1 MADQSEEFLF
11 KITIDGS
18 DRGIKN
24 LADLAKASKDLREE
38 RKQLDLTTKEGADRL
53 GQINDQ
59 LDLNNAKMKESSSAL
74 EKSRLNVGNYTG
86 ALDKLVPGLGAT
98 VNGFT
103 GMTKS
108 ALAFIA
114 TPIGAILAT
123 LATVIGLV
131 SEALKHNDELAD
143 KFANVWTGITTV
155 FGEVI
160 KRIGLLGEAIVKVFE
175 GDFSGAMDTAKAAV
189 TGFSDSVKEAYKE
202 GVRFS
207 ELANQLADDWNKF
220 NASQVAVENQIKRM
234 VLQSKNHATSESDRI
249 DLLNQAAK
257 LEEQLTNQRISLTT
271 RESKLTLEKIGQEY
285 GMRINLNET
294 VQAYGMRLLNNQ
306 KISDDTGKKIA
317 AAISAID
324 QAQSASIAL
333 QEKLQNQ
340 RDALEAARQ
349 AKLEKEAAEKRKQ
362 NEGLAAI
369 ELQLH
374 TNVQTTM
381 TSITDQNEKI
391 RLGWHK
397 KRIDAQAVSDK
408 KDVKDFDKNEKEKTR
423 IAALEHQVRLA
434 NISTAIGMAANLFQQ
449 DTVAYK
455 ALAIARATMDTYRA
469 AAEALP
475 NFFLAGTIVAV
486 GLADVAKIAGVAF
499 ANGGI
504 VPGYAGSGLSG
515 TRIMPHHGLPIRRS
529 NGDNLLATVRT
540 GEVILNERH
549 QQALG
554 GAPTFRSIGV
564 PGFADSGISG
574 FSTREAGMN
583 SETIGRSSEMSR
595 MLSQM
600 KIYLAIDDFRIGEKR
615 YADVVDNAVR

>member
-1 MADQSEEFLF
+1 MADQQEEFLF

-18 DRGIKN
+18 ERGIKN

-38 RKQLDLTTKEGADRL
+38 RKQLDLTTKEGSERLDEINGLLDRN
-53 GQINDQ
+53 ND
-59 LDLNNAKMKESSSAL
+59 KMKESSSTL

-98 VNGFT
+98 VNGFM

-108 ALAFIA
+108 AMAFIA

-143 KFANVWTGITTV
+143 KFANVWKGITTV
-155 FGEVI
+155 FSEVI
-160 KRIGLLGEAIVKVFE
+160 KRIGLLGEAVVKVFE
-175 GDFSGAMDTAKAAV
+175 GDFSGAMDTAKEAV
-189 TGFSDSVKEAYKE
+189 TGFSDAVAQAYKE

-207 ELANQLADDWNKF
+207 ALANQLADDWNKF
-220 NASQVAVENQIKRM
+220 NATQAATENRIKQL
-234 VLQSKNHATSESDRI
+234 VLQSKNHATSEAERI
-249 DLLNQAAK
+249 ALLNQAAK
-257 LEEQLTNQRISLTT
+257 LEEQLTNNRIALVT
-271 RESKLTLEKIGQEY
+271 RESKLTLEQIGQEY
-285 GMRINLNET
+285 GMRIKVNET
-294 VQAYGMRLLNNQ
+294 VQAYGLRLLDNQ
-306 KISDDTGKKIA
+306 KIGDDTGKKIA
-317 AAISAID
+317 AAIAAID
-324 QAQSASIAL
+324 QAQSSSIAL

-340 RDALEAARQ
+340 RDALEASRQ
-349 AKLEKEAAEKRKQ
+349 AKLEKEAMEKRKA
-362 NEGLAAI
+362 NEGLAAVEI
-369 ELQLH
+369 QLH
-374 TNVQTTM
+374 TSVQATM
-381 TSITDQNEKI
+381 TSITAQNEKI
-391 RLGWHK
+391 REGWHK
-397 KRIDAQAVSDK
+397 KRIDTQTTADK
-408 KDVKDFDKNEKEKTR
+408 KDVQNFDKNEKEKTR

-434 NISTAIGMAANLFQQ
+434 NISTAIGMAANLFEQ
-449 DTVAYK
+449 DTIAYK

-515 TRIMPHHGLPIRRS
+515 TRIMPHHGIPIRRS

-554 GAPTFRSIGV
+554 GASTFRNIGV

-574 FSTREAGMN
+574 FNAREAGVN
-583 SETIGRSSEMSR
+583 SESISRSSEMSR

-615 YADVVDNAVR
+615 YTDVVDRAAL